1 MVKKVSSLETKLAC
15 IVNKTVSRANKVVME
30 TLTSETLYLHSWT
43 TLTKDSLTDIVKDD
57 MTFNNDTYIQQRLND
72 QSLKRCYFCYAISRA
87 VPQLFLA
94 DYLLLAVFSTLIIST
109 W

>member
-1 MVKKVSSLETKLAC
+1 
-15 IVNKTVSRANKVVME
+15 ME
-30 TLTSETLYLHSWT
+30 TLTSETLYL
-43 TLTKDSLTDIVKDD
+43 LTKDSLTDIVKDD
-57 MTFNNDTYIQQRLND
+57 MTFNNDTCIQQRLND

-94 DYLLLAVFSTLIIST
+94 DYLLLAVFLTLIIST